1 MAEEQ
6 RAFAKAGWR
15 LIPFLM
21 LLFVVAYVDRVNVG
35 FAALT
40 MNRDLGLSDEQFG
53 YAAGIFFFGYF
64 LFEVPSNVMLERVG
78 ARRWIFTIIFV
89 WGIISS
95 ATALVRGAAGFDAL
109 RFALGVAESGFFP
122 GMILYLTY
130 WFPPELRARFSAL
143 FLAAI
148 PLSSVIG
155 APISGEILKFGGL
168 LGLKGWQWLF
178 VLEGLPACL
187 LAFAVLAYL
196 PNGPADARWLSADEK
211 AAIARALT
219 RSATHTRHS
228 LWAGL
233 SDPRVWV
240 LSLIY
245 FGIVMSVYGVNFWLP
260 QIVHA
265 RGFSVVQSGF
275 VVAVPYLISTVLM
288 IAWGRSSDAFG
299 ERIWHVAI
307 PALAA
312 AVGLIGAAITQFDI
326 VSLYFLTLA
335 AVGIYAAL
343 APFWSL
349 PSRFLGGTAAAGGI
363 ALINSIGNLGGF
375 FGPAVMGFFKHHTG
389 FYATGLEAL
398 AGGMVVAAIAVLL
411 LGRSGAFR
419 A

>member
-1 MAEEQ
+1 MADEQ
-6 RAFAKAGWR
+6 RAFAKAGAR
-15 LIPFLM
+15 LIPFLV
-21 LLFVVAYVDRVNVG
+21 LLFVVNYIDRVNVG
-35 FAALT
+35 FAALS
-40 MNRDLGLSDEQFG
+40 MNRDLGLTDEQFG

-64 LFEVPSNVMLERVG
+64 LFEVPANVMLERFG
-78 ARRWIFTIIFV
+78 ARRWLFTILLA

-95 ATALVRGAAGFDAL
+95 ATALVTGAAGFNAL

-122 GMILYLTY
+122 GIILYLTY
-130 WFPPELRARFSAL
+130 WFPPELRARFGAL

-155 APISGEILKFGGL
+155 APISGEILRLGGV

-178 VLEGLPACL
+178 MLEGLPACL
-187 LAFAVLAYL
+187 LAFAILATL
-196 PNGPADARWLSADEK
+196 PDGPADARWLRADEK
-211 AAIARALT
+211 TAIARALA
-219 RSATHTRHS
+219 RETHVRHS

-265 RGFSVVQSGF
+265 RGFSVAQSGF

-312 AVGLIGAAITQFDI
+312 AVGLVGAALTQFDMA
-326 VSLYFLTLA
+326 SLYFLTLA

-363 ALINSIGNLGGF
+363 ALINAIGNLGGF

-389 FYATGLEAL
+389 SYATGLEAL
-398 AGGMVVAAIAVLL
+398 AGGMVIAAIAVVL
-411 LGRSGAFR
+411 LGRNRAFR
-419 A
+419 G